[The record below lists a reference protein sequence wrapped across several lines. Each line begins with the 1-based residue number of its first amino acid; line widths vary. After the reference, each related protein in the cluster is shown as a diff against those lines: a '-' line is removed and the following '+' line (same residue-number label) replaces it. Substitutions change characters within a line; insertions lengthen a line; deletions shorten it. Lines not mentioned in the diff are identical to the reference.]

1 MSTIFRVSSR
11 YCGAE
16 FDSVCHLKCG
26 GRIVVDCGLAS
37 RFPSTEAA
45 TGQAQQIV
53 FPREGPGVNYA
64 LNWAL
69 CAKGVAPKGE
79 AFRNLRESEL
89 RNLNAAIPEP
99 KKTTTVYA
107 RGSYS
112 AGATAISK
120 PHFNRLYK
128 EVTAS
133 LTSSQKLYVHDGAIG
148 SSPRSDAKVRTIS
161 DNPSSALLFR
171 SILEPAP
178 TRQVSQHEFPFTVYI
193 ASNYSPSDVGS
204 VGLANEDKEAFVV
217 IDYDRSAMILG
228 GSAFTDVETV
238 KKALAALTA
247 PSILSRDALPL
258 SARLLVQGG
267 ATVVVF
273 APESVIQKNAGL
285 LNASVSP
292 DLGLVWT
299 KEGVARLFASKEDG
313 APNLYKAPS
322 SVVLVTADS
331 TGAVPEISKVTP
343 EKAGAL
349 FVAGYNGED
358 FQPGYQAGPGS
369 VDPVELAKGFT
380 AMLESTNIPAFLVNA
395 SVLAE
400 HDLLNYIESTVTE
413 KLPKSKGKKPS
424 ESAGTG
430 QSNTA
435 RVSGSKKPE

>member
-1 MSTIFRVSSR
+1 VQRLARLSTRYTHASAPLSS
-11 YCGAE
+11 AAA
-16 FDSVCHLKCG
+16 DK
-26 GRIVVDCGLAS
+26 
-37 RFPSTEAA
+37 STESAA
-45 TGQAQQIV
+45 GQGQQIL

-69 CAKGVAPKGE
+69 CAKGVVPKGE
-79 AFRNLRESEL
+79 AYRNLRESQL
-89 RNLNAAIPEP
+89 KKLNANIPEP
-99 KKTTTVYA
+99 TKTTAVYA
-107 RGSYS
+107 RGAYT
-112 AGATAISK
+112 AGATDISK
-120 PHFNRLYK
+120 ANFNRLYK

-133 LTSSQKLYVHDGAIG
+133 LTSAQKLYVHDGAVG
-148 SSPRSDAKVRTIS
+148 SSPLSDVKVRTIS

-178 TRQVSQHEFPFTVYI
+178 TRQVSHQEFSFTVYI
-193 ASNYSPSDVGS
+193 ASNYSPSDVDS
-204 VGLANEDKEAFVV
+204 VGLTAEDKKAFVV

-228 GSAFTDVETV
+228 GSAFTDVEAI

-267 ATVVVF
+267 ATVLVF
-273 APESVIQKNAGL
+273 APESVIQKNATL
-285 LNASVSP
+285 LKTAVSP
-292 DLGLVWT
+292 DLGLVWS
-299 KEGVARLFASKEDG
+299 KEGVARLFASKESG
-313 APNLYKAPS
+313 ASNLYKAPA
-322 SVVLVTADS
+322 SVVLVTVDS

-349 FVAGYNGED
+349 FVAGYNGDE

-369 VDPVELAKGFT
+369 VDPVELAKGLT
-380 AMLESTNIPAFLVNA
+380 ALLESTSTPAFLVNA
-395 SVLAE
+395 SAIAE
-400 HDLLNYIESTVTE
+400 KDLRKYIESTVTD

-430 QSNTA
+430 QSSTA

>member
-1 MSTIFRVSSR
+1 VQRLARLSTRHAHASAPACSAAQVATDKATDS
-11 YCGAE
+11 GA
-16 FDSVCHLKCG
+16 
-26 GRIVVDCGLAS
+26 
-37 RFPSTEAA
+37 
-45 TGQAQQIV
+45 GQPPQIV

-79 AFRNLRESEL
+79 AYRNLRESEL
-89 RNLNAAIPEP
+89 KKLNAAIPAP
-99 KKTTTVYA
+99 SKATSVYA

-112 AGATAISK
+112 AGATDISK
-120 PHFNRLYK
+120 AHFNRLYK

-133 LTSSQKLYVHDGAIG
+133 LTSAQKLYVHDGAIG
-148 SSPRSDAKVRTIS
+148 SSPLSDAKVRTIS

-178 TRQVSQHEFPFTVYI
+178 TRQVSQQEFPFTVYI
-193 ASNYSPSDVGS
+193 ASSYSPSDVAS
-204 VGLANEDKEAFVV
+204 VGLTDKDKKAFVV

-247 PSILSRDALPL
+247 PSVLSRDALPL
-258 SARLLVQGG
+258 SARVVVQGG

-273 APESVIQKNAGL
+273 APETVIQKNGGL
-285 LNASVSP
+285 LKAAISP
-292 DLGLVWT
+292 DLGVIWS
-299 KEGVARLFASKEDG
+299 KEGVARLFASKEAG
-313 APNLYKAPS
+313 ATNLYKTPS

-331 TGAVPEISKVTP
+331 SGAVPEISKVTP

-369 VDPVELAKGFT
+369 VDPVELAKKFT
-380 AMLESTNIPAFLVNA
+380 ALLESTNVPAFLVNA
-395 SVLAE
+395 SVLQE
-400 HDLLNYIESTVTE
+400 NDLLEYIESTVTE

-424 ESAGTG
+424 ETAGTG
-430 QSNTA
+430 QPKTA
-435 RVSGSKKPE
+435 RNSGSKKPE